1 MACSRVRQEASVFS
15 LDRERASRV
24 TCSSEPWVAIV
35 DDDVAVRS
43 SLQRVLR
50 MEGMC
55 VETFG
60 AGEEFL
66 ARIERGT
73 PVCLV
78 LDVRLGAFTGFDLQD
93 RLLAR
98 GEVPPIIF
106 IPSHDEIPASRLAPA
121 AGTVGY
127 LRKPFDMAALIS
139 LVRPWLWQSATERA
153 AG

>member
-1 MACSRVRQEASVFS
+1 MFS
-15 LDRERASRV
+15 LDRERASRA

-35 DDDVAVRS
+35 DDDIAVRC

-55 VETFG
+55 VEAFG
-60 AGEEFL
+60 TPEEFL
-66 ARIERGT
+66 VRIARDA

-78 LDVRLGAFTGFDLQD
+78 LDVRLGAGSGFDLQD
-93 RLLAR
+93 RLLAL
-98 GEVPPIIF
+98 GDVPPIIF
-106 IPSHDEIPASRLAPA
+106 ITAHDEIPASRLAST

-127 LRKPFDMAALIS
+127 LRKPFDMAALIA

>member
-1 MACSRVRQEASVFS
+1 MFS
-15 LDRERASRV
+15 LDRERTSRV

-35 DDDVAVRS
+35 DDDIAVRS

-66 ARIERGT
+66 ARLERGS

-93 RLLAR
+93 RLRAL

-106 IPSHDEIPASRLAPA
+106 ITAHDEIPAARLASA

-127 LRKPFDMAALIS
+127 LRKPFDIAALIA
-139 LVRPWLWQSATERA
+139 LVRPWLWQNAPERA

>member
-1 MACSRVRQEASVFS
+1 VFS
-15 LDRERASRV
+15 LDWERKSRA

-35 DDDVAVRS
+35 DDDIAVRS

-66 ARIERGT
+66 MRLEHGA

-78 LDVRLGAFTGFDLQD
+78 LDVRLGALTGFDLQD
-93 RLLAR
+93 RLSAR
-98 GEVPPIIF
+98 AEMPPIIF
-106 IPSHDEIPASRLAPA
+106 ITAHDEIPASRLASS

-127 LRKPFDMAALIS
+127 LRKPFDIAALIA
-139 LVRPWLWQSATERA
+139 LVRPCLWQGATERA

>member
-1 MACSRVRQEASVFS
+1 MG
-15 LDRERASRV
+15 ERAA
-24 TCSSEPWVAIV
+24 CSSEPWVAIV
-35 DDDVAVRS
+35 DDDVAVRC

-78 LDVRLGAFTGFDLQD
+78 LDVHLGAFTGFDLQD
-93 RLLAR
+93 RLRAL
-98 GEVPPIIF
+98 GKVPPIIL
-106 IPSHDEIPASRLAPA
+106 ITAHDEIPGSRLAPA

-127 LRKPFDMAALIS
+127 LRKPFDMAALIA
-139 LVRPWLWQSATERA
+139 LVRPWLWERATERA